1 MCFFSV
7 LHVLASLHLFF
18 HLPTLFSLPRVTRQ
32 LPACISALV
41 IMEIICGSELCSP
54 TRDISR
60 RMKAAVSSR
69 AGPCPRA
76 PGARL
81 RPRLRPPHQHAGQT
95 IPLERSQVLQIFGG
109 VWNGGLLAFVSTV
122 GCSGRMCAACV
133 RRAES
138 ERERAFWVVDDDR

>member
-18 HLPTLFSLPRVTRQ
+18 HLPTLFSLPRVTSQ

-41 IMEIICGSELCSP
+41 IMEIICGSELCNP

-76 PGARL
+76 PGAC
-81 RPRLRPPHQHAGQT
+81 LRPPHQHAAQWKRADNTAGALT
-95 IPLERSQVLQIFGG
+95 GFADFWRRVERWASGFCFHCG
-109 VWNGGLLAFVSTV
+109 VFRTN
-122 GCSGRMCAACV
+122 V
-133 RRAES
+133 RS
-138 ERERAFWVVDDDR
+138 VRETCRK